1 MASLR
6 AMDATH
12 PPNDPERN
20 LRTHLLA
27 LYGPSP
33 YSPPPEDP
41 MAANNRTARFDARL
55 TADDKRLLDRAAD
68 LTGRTLT
75 EFVISSAREAA
86 QRTIERYDVM
96 VLTDPRDQAAF
107 VNALLNPPAPGR
119 RLQQAV
125 RRYRR
130 ATGQ

>member
-1 MASLR
+1 
-6 AMDATH
+6 
-12 PPNDPERN
+12 
-20 LRTHLLA
+20 
-27 LYGPSP
+27 
-33 YSPPPEDP
+33 

-55 TADDKRLLDRAAD
+55 SADDKRLLDRAAD